1 MGFMH
6 LRHNNTS
13 DSDHLKSLVERRK
26 TMTKEELQA
35 IGLTDEQVQEVF
47 KLRGSEVNELKDKI
61 SILETEKANLNTQIE
76 TANAQIK
83 AFNEMDIDTIKQN
96 LQNYE
101 TKYNDLK
108 IQSEK
113 DINNLKFNHSLDLAL
128 NNAKVKNVK
137 AVRALLDIENLSN
150 SKNIDT
156 DLEQAIT
163 NLKETDSYLFLEE
176 QPQGTAVA
184 KGATLPQNKSIAE
197 MSYEDFLKLEKGI

>member
-83 AFNEMDIDTIKQN
+83 AFNEMDIDAIKQN

-176 QPQGTAVA
+176 QPQGAAVA

>member
-1 MGFMH
+1 
-6 LRHNNTS
+6 
-13 DSDHLKSLVERRK
+13 
-26 TMTKEELQA
+26 MTKEELQA

-61 SILETEKANLNTQIE
+61 SILETEKTNLNTQIE
-76 TANAQIK
+76 TANAQIN
-83 AFNEMDIDTIKQN
+83 AFKEMDIDAIKQN
-96 LQNYE
+96 AKDYE

-108 IQSEK
+108 TQSEK
-113 DINNLKFNHSLDLAL
+113 DINTLKFNHSIDMAL

-137 AVRALLDIENLSN
+137 AVKALLDIEGLSN
-150 SKNIDT
+150 SKNIDA

-163 NLKETDSYLFLEE
+163 SLKETDSYLFLEE
-176 QPQGTAVA
+176 QPQGAAVA

>member
-1 MGFMH
+1 
-6 LRHNNTS
+6 
-13 DSDHLKSLVERRK
+13 
-26 TMTKEELQA
+26 MTKEELQA

-156 DLEQAIT
+156 DLEQAIA

-176 QPQGTAVA
+176 QPQGAAVA

>member
-83 AFNEMDIDTIKQN
+83 AFNEMDIDAIKQN

-137 AVRALLDIENLSN
+137 AVKALLDIENLSN

-176 QPQGTAVA
+176 QPQGAAVA

>member
-83 AFNEMDIDTIKQN
+83 AFNEMDIDAIKQN

-128 NNAKVKNVK
+128 NNAKVKNLK
-137 AVRALLDIENLSN
+137 AVKALLDIENLST

-156 DLEQAIT
+156 DLEQAIA

-176 QPQGTAVA
+176 QPQGAAVA

>member
-1 MGFMH
+1 
-6 LRHNNTS
+6 
-13 DSDHLKSLVERRK
+13 
-26 TMTKEELQA
+26 MTKEELQA

-76 TANAQIK
+76 TANAQIN
-83 AFNEMDIDTIKQN
+83 AFKEMDIDAIKQN
-96 LQNYE
+96 AKDYE

-108 IQSEK
+108 TQSEK
-113 DINNLKFNHSLDLAL
+113 DINALKFNHSIDMAL

-137 AVRALLDIENLSN
+137 AVKALLDIENLSN

-156 DLEQAIT
+156 DLEQAIAT
-163 NLKETDSYLFLEE
+163 LKETDSYLFLEE
-176 QPQGTAVA
+176 QSQGGAVA
-184 KGATLPQNKSIAE
+184 KGATLPQNKPISE

>member
-137 AVRALLDIENLSN
+137 AVKALLDIENLST

-176 QPQGTAVA
+176 QPQGAADA

>member
-13 DSDHLKSLVERRK
+13 DSNHLKSLVERRK

-137 AVRALLDIENLSN
+137 AVKALLDIENLSN

-176 QPQGTAVA
+176 QPQGAAVA